1 MRVRAAQ
8 LLKRRRTKIVATL
21 GPASS
26 PEPMIEQLIRAGVD
40 VFRLNMS
47 HGRHADHQCG
57 FERVRAVAARLDR
70 PVAVLA
76 DLCGPKIR
84 VGRFEGGAIP
94 LQTGSHTTITTRD
107 VIGQPGLIPSQYDAL
122 AEDVRPGDHIL
133 LDDGFIDLEV
143 EGVRGTEVACV
154 VVHGGLL
161 KDRKG
166 MNLPGVNVSAASFT
180 PKDREDTDFAMKLG
194 VDFLA
199 LSFVREAA
207 EVAALK
213 KLVAAAGSSA
223 QVLAKIEMAEALD
236 HLDEILEASD
246 GIMAA
251 RGDLGV
257 ELPLEE
263 VPLVQRQLV
272 ARARA
277 AHKPII
283 IATQM
288 LESMI
293 DRARPTRAE
302 ATDVAW
308 AVLSGADAVMLSAES
323 ATGAHPLLA
332 VETLDRIARKVEA
345 HLWQEGAFDAVAEP
359 SEADGPLRLDVAVA
373 RATSQLSR
381 DLRVR
386 TVVVP
391 SVTGTTARM
400 VAAARPAAP
409 VVAVSSDSG
418 VCRRLNLLWG
428 VVPTCV
434 AAADLSQ
441 SPKLARR
448 VARELGLASA
458 GDFLLVVS
466 GFGGANAEIA
476 PAITALPA

>member
-1 MRVRAAQ
+1 MRLAAAQ
-8 LLKRRRTKIVATL
+8 LLKRRRTKIVVTL

-26 PEPMIEQLIRAGVD
+26 SESVIEQLIQAGVD

-47 HGRHADHQCG
+47 HGRHADHQSG
-57 FERVRAVAARLDR
+57 FERVRAVAARQDR

-94 LQTGSHTTITTRD
+94 LQTGSQATITTRD
-107 VIGQPGLIPSQYDAL
+107 VLGQPGLIPSQYEGVAG
-122 AEDVRPGDHIL
+122 DVRPGDHIF
-133 LDDGFIDLEV
+133 LDDGFIDLRV

-154 VVHGGLL
+154 VVHGGVL

-166 MNLPGVNVSAASFT
+166 MNLPGVKVSAASFT
-180 PKDREDTDFAMKLG
+180 PKDREDTEFALKLG

-199 LSFVREAA
+199 LSFVRQAA
-207 EVAALK
+207 EVTELK
-213 KLVAAAGSSA
+213 RLVRSAGSST
-223 QVLAKIEMAEALD
+223 QVLAKIEMAEALEN
-236 HLDEILEASD
+236 LDEILEASD

-263 VPLVQRQLV
+263 VPLVQRTLV

-277 AHKPII
+277 AHKPIL

-293 DRARPTRAE
+293 ERARPTRAE

-308 AVLSGADAVMLSAES
+308 AVLSGADAVMLSAET

-332 VETLDRIARKVEA
+332 VQTLDRIARQVEG

-359 SEADGPLRLDVAVA
+359 AEHDRPLSLDVAVA

-391 SVTGTTARM
+391 SQTGATARM

-409 VVAVSSDSG
+409 VVAVSSDVG

-428 VVPTCV
+428 VVPIT
-434 AAADLSQ
+434 ASATDL
-441 SPKLARR
+441 PRPELARR
-448 VARELGLASA
+448 VARELNLAST

-466 GFGGANAEIA
+466 GFRGGSADNA
-476 PAITALPA
+476 PAITVLPV

>member
-1 MRVRAAQ
+1 MRVRTSL

-26 PEPMIEQLIRAGVD
+26 PEPMIDQLIQAGVD

-47 HGRHADHQCG
+47 HGQHADHQTAY
-57 FERVRAVAARLDR
+57 ERVRVAAARLDR

-84 VGRFEGGAIP
+84 VGRFKSGAIP
-94 LQTGSHTTITTRD
+94 LQTGGRATITTRD
-107 VIGQPGLIPSQYDAL
+107 VLGQAGLIPSQYEGL

-133 LDDGFIDLEV
+133 LDDGFIDLQV
-143 EGVRGTEVACV
+143 EGVQGTEVACV
-154 VVHGGLL
+154 IVHGGLL

-166 MNLPGVNVSAASFT
+166 MNLPGVRVSAESFT
-180 PKDREDTDFAMKLG
+180 PKDHEDTEFALKLG

-207 EVAALK
+207 EVTELK

-223 QVLAKIEMAEALD
+223 QVLAKIEMAEALE
-236 HLDEILEASD
+236 HIDEILEASD

-263 VPLVQRQLV
+263 VPLVQRTLV

-277 AHKPII
+277 AHKPIL

-293 DRARPTRAE
+293 ERARPTRAE

-323 ATGAHPLLA
+323 ASGAHPLLA
-332 VETLDRIARKVEA
+332 VEALDRIARQVEG

-359 SEADGPLRLDVAVA
+359 SEGGRPLPLDVAVA

-391 SVTGTTARM
+391 SRTGATARM

-409 VVAVSSDSG
+409 VVAVSSDVG

-428 VVPTCV
+428 VVPISATAV
-434 AAADLSQ
+434 DLGR
-441 SPKLARR
+441 PAELARR
-448 VARELGLASA
+448 VAHELGLAST

-466 GFGGANAEIA
+466 GFRGGAADNA
-476 PAITALPA
+476 PAITVLPV